1 MSDLETR
8 ISQWF
13 DSISEMTPENV
24 EARRDVELV
33 ITKLDDGQV
42 RVADGGPT
50 GAVVVHE
57 WVRKAI
63 LLLFRL
69 RGLEKSRSVLRIP
82 GPIGVEARLRTA
94 RCSRVPEPRRAG
106 ELPQPRGHLD
116 AELRQHRRVGR
127 GEHDGRHVGDRGQ
140 LRPDRG
146 NVHLSGGVGIG
157 GVLEPANALPV
168 VIEDDA
174 FIGIAAWSRK
184 ARASGEDPYSVSAR
198 HSTFDPS
205 D

>member
-42 RVADGGPT
+42 RVADVGPT

-69 RGLEKSRSVLRIP
+69 RGLEKSEV
-82 GPIGVEARLRTA
+82 GPSNTWT
-94 RCSRVPEPRRAG
+94 
-106 ELPQPRGHLD
+106 D
-116 AELRQHRRVGR
+116 
-127 GEHDGRHVGDRGQ
+127 
-140 LRPDRG
+140 
-146 NVHLSGGVGIG
+146 
-157 GVLEPANALPV
+157 
-168 VIEDDA
+168 
-174 FIGIAAWSRK
+174 WS
-184 ARASGEDPYSVSAR
+184 
-198 HSTFDPS
+198 
-205 D
+205 